1 MWWKQEKSEMK
12 GDPALATTLAEAVKG
27 LEDTQRARLNDLL
40 IFASIYGNAEV
51 TGFGPNQYAI
61 SSLRSR
67 FDKMSANLVHNLVDT
82 VTAKLVA
89 HPVKPTF
96 LTDKGDYVLQRKAQ
110 KLDSAVQGV
119 LYENDFVHL
128 SGLVVKDGALFGIG
142 VLKVVQEDGRVCLER
157 VLPSE
162 ILVDNAE
169 ALYANPQSMY
179 QIRYMDRNKLIELFP
194 ELADEIRGIKTE
206 EDGWAGIGPPTAD
219 VVKVVEAWKKGSKG
233 RHVIAAGSVTF
244 VDEVWKKERFPFA
257 FFQWNP
263 RVAGFYGEGLAE
275 QLIPLQM
282 ELNKLLRRVQISH
295 HLGSGFH
302 WLVERGSKIN
312 KAQWTNEIATF
323 FEHTGRP
330 PTPIVAPLMQPE
342 VYMHIDRIYRLAYE
356 IAGVSQMSAQAKK
369 PSGLDSEPALRT
381 FHDIESERFQF
392 TGKMY
397 ERFILQVAR
406 LVVDTAR
413 EIRGYKVRG
422 INKKFFQE
430 FSWKDIDLDDSEFV
444 LKMHATSM
452 LPTTP
457 SARLQKVLEMFERGM
472 LSPVEAMKLID
483 FPDVEAATAKKTAQ
497 LDVVQD
503 ALATMEET
511 GKFIPPEP
519 FMNLQMCLEEAT
531 NFYLQLKLRGAPE
544 GTLALIRKFIRACD
558 DKLSAI
564 AEAAQGVMPNVPAD
578 ATLGAPV
585 SSPTGP
591 APIGPPGGAPPA
603 LPTGL
608 PPGGPVPV

>member
-1 MWWKQEKSEMK
+1 MWWKQEKTK
-12 GDPALATTLAEAVKG
+12 IDGDPALATTVFDTVKG
-27 LEDTQRARLNDLL
+27 LEEAQRARLNDLL
-40 IFASIYGNAEV
+40 IYASIYGNAEV
-51 TGFGPNQYAI
+51 SGFGPHQYAL

-67 FDKMSANLVHNLVDT
+67 FDKMSINMVHNLVDT

-96 LTDKGDYVLQRKAQ
+96 LTDKGDYILQRRAQ

-119 LYENDFVHL
+119 LYENDFMHQA
-128 SGLVVKDGALFGIG
+128 GLVVKDGALFGTG

-157 VLPSE
+157 VLPAE

-194 ELADEIRGIKTE
+194 EFRDGIMAAKTE
-206 EDGWAGIGPPTAD
+206 DDGWAGMGPATAD
-219 VVKVVEAWKKGSKG
+219 VIKVVEAWKKGGSG
-233 RHVIAAGSVTF
+233 RHVIAINSTIL
-244 VDEVWKKERFPFA
+244 VDEKWSKESFPFA

-275 QLIPLQM
+275 QLIPIQM
-282 ELNKLLRRVQISH
+282 EINKLARRIQVAQ
-295 HLGSGFH
+295 HLMSVPYF
-302 WLVERGSKIN
+302 LVERGSKVN
-312 KAQWTNEIATF
+312 KSHFTNTEGF
-323 FEHTGRP
+323 FVDYTGRP
-330 PTPIVAPLMQPE
+330 PQQVVGQAMNPE
-342 VYMHIDRIYRLAYE
+342 VYLHLERLIRLCHE
-356 IAGVSQMSAQAKK
+356 TAGVSALSSQSKK

-397 ERFILQVAR
+397 ERFVLQVAR
-406 LVVDTAR
+406 LIVDVAR
-413 EIRGYKVRG
+413 DIKGYKVRG
-422 INKKFFQE
+422 INKKFFEE

-472 LSPVEAMKLID
+472 LNPVEAMKLID

-503 ALATMEET
+503 VLATMEET
-511 GKFIPPEP
+511 GKFMPPEP

-531 NFYLQLKLRGAPE
+531 NYYMQLKLRKAPE
-544 GTLALIRKFIRACD
+544 GTLALFRKFIRACD
-558 DKLSAI
+558 DKLSSI
-564 AEAAQGVMPNVPAD
+564 AQAAQGVTTNVPPE

-585 SSPTGP
+585 GIGAQPPIPGP
-591 APIGPPGGAPPA
+591 VPPGPFPPGGAPAGIPA
-603 LPTGL
+603 
-608 PPGGPVPV
+608 